1 MYLLGLL
8 HGTSGDVE
16 SVEQVLGKFNYSV
29 CIGDGDSA
37 GLETVRLCGRYVR
50 DVKLSGEEDTATFKR
65 VF

>member
-16 SVEQVLGKFNYSV
+16 SVELVLGKFNYSV

-37 GLETVRLCGRYVR
+37 GLEAVRLCGRYVR
-50 DVKLSGEEDTATFKR
+50 DVKLSG
-65 VF
+65 

>member
-16 SVEQVLGKFNYSV
+16 SVELVLGKFNYSV

-37 GLETVRLCGRYVR
+37 GLETVKLCGRYVR
-50 DVKLSGEEDTATFKR
+50 DVKLSG
-65 VF
+65 